1 MNNGQLGGADQPIE
15 ANLVINNGNLDYYG
29 ITSTICQECE
39 FGFMSYMPGQI
50 PQTYDDLMADGTQLA
65 GSFYTTMTANANH
78 NTGSYTPDSGPTE
91 YFYNSNQDLD
101 ALTMN
106 FTFNTYTDFIAVVLR
121 GEKANDR
128 AISSGFYL
136 RTQCGHVDDQSVQ
149 MYDMDYYEIVSLDDS
164 FTEHFYLTFDSTNDT
179 MLGHYIK
186 INTGVGTLKLGSLNH
201 DDNPK
206 LRGYSL
212 RYDKDRKYA
221 PIRFCIYY

>member
-1 MNNGQLGGADQPIE
+1 MTYI
-15 ANLVINNGNLDYYG
+15 
-29 ITSTICQECE
+29 
-39 FGFMSYMPGQI
+39 PGLI
-50 PQTYDDLMADGTQLA
+50 PQTYDDLMADGA
-65 GSFYTTMTANANH
+65 KIPGSFWITMTANANH

-91 YFYNSNQDLD
+91 WFYNSNQDPD

-106 FTFNTYTDFIAVVLR
+106 FTFNTYNDIIAVVLR

-128 AISSGFYL
+128 VISSGFYL
-136 RTQCGHVDDQSVQ
+136 RTQCGRIDDQSVEMQ
-149 MYDMDYYEIVSLDDS
+149 DMDDYEIVSLDGS
-164 FTEHFYLTFDSTNDT
+164 FTKHFYLSFDSTTDS

-212 RYDKDRKYA
+212 RYDKDHKCA
-221 PIRFCIYY
+221 PIRFCVYY